1 MLLNR
6 VGPSFIVRCNKGVE
20 TDMATYGAKRP
31 ARKLPPKA
39 VAIPPKAVTPIPT
52 ADMPATDAMTAVEAA
67 PAMPLTDIAAAPLA
81 AIPDPVPVTVAPAEA
96 EAEAKVEAVVE
107 PVELIAESIAPA
119 AVTVEPVA
127 PAITPPAIVITQK
140 DSIMDVNNA
149 AAATTEKTQ
158 AFFADASD
166 RTRGAVEKSTKFFQE
181 VTEFSKGN
189 VEAIVESSKIAARGF
204 ETMGQDAAA
213 YAKTSFESASE
224 AMRTMATLKSPTE
237 FMKFQADY
245 VRSMFDSMVAHTSRG
260 TEASLKL
267 AGDVAQPISNRVAVA
282 AEKMKVVA

>member
-1 MLLNR
+1 
-6 VGPSFIVRCNKGVE
+6 
-20 TDMATYGAKRP
+20 MATYGAKRP

-39 VAIPPKAVTPIPT
+39 VATPPKVAPLNPPT
-52 ADMPATDAMTAVEAA
+52 DVPVADAMTAIEAA
-67 PAMPLTDIAAAPLA
+67 PAMPLSDIAAAPLA
-81 AIPDPVPVTVAPAEA
+81 AIPDPAPVTVAPPEP
-96 EAEAKVEAVVE
+96 EPVVE
-107 PVELIAESIAPA
+107 LVEQAPESIAPSIVPA
-119 AVTVEPVA
+119 AADAVESVA
-127 PAITPPAIVITQK
+127 PAITPIVTTQK
-140 DSIMDVNNA
+140 EITMDVTNA

-189 VEAIVESSKIAARGF
+189 VEAMVESSKIAARGF

-213 YAKTSFESASE
+213 YAKTSFESASQ

-267 AGDVAQPISNRVAVA
+267 AGDVAQPISNRVAMA

>member
-1 MLLNR
+1 
-6 VGPSFIVRCNKGVE
+6 
-20 TDMATYGAKRP
+20 MATYGAKRP

-39 VAIPPKAVTPIPT
+39 VATPPKAVSPIPP
-52 ADMPATDAMTAVEAA
+52 ADMPAGDAMTAVEAA

-81 AIPDPVPVTVAPAEA
+81 TIPDPAPVTIAPAEA
-96 EAEAKVEAVVE
+96 ETVVE
-107 PVELIAESIAPA
+107 PVDPVAESVVPA

-127 PAITPPAIVITQK
+127 PAITPIVITQK

>member
-39 VAIPPKAVTPIPT
+39 VATPPKAVTPIPT

-81 AIPDPVPVTVAPAEA
+81 AIPDPVPVTAAPV
-96 EAEAKVEAVVE
+96 EAEAKVEPVVA
-107 PVELIAESIAPA
+107 PVESVTEAIAPA

>member
-1 MLLNR
+1 
-6 VGPSFIVRCNKGVE
+6 
-20 TDMATYGAKRP
+20 MATYGAKRP

-81 AIPDPVPVTVAPAEA
+81 AIPDPVPVTVAPAEAEA

-204 ETMGQDAAA
+204 ETMGQDAAV

-282 AEKMKVVA
+282 AEKMRVVA

>member
-1 MLLNR
+1 
-6 VGPSFIVRCNKGVE
+6 
-20 TDMATYGAKRP
+20 MATYGAKQP

-39 VAIPPKAVTPIPT
+39 VATPPKAAPLN
-52 ADMPATDAMTAVEAA
+52 PATDVPVADAMTAIEAA

-81 AIPDPVPVTVAPAEA
+81 AIPDPAPVTVAPPEP
-96 EAEAKVEAVVE
+96 EPEPVVE
-107 PVELIAESIAPA
+107 LVEQAPEPIAPSIVPA
-119 AVTVEPVA
+119 AADAIESVT
-127 PAITPPAIVITQK
+127 PAITPIVTTQK
-140 DSIMDVNNA
+140 EITMDVTNA

-189 VEAIVESSKIAARGF
+189 VEAMVESSKIAARGF

-213 YAKTSFESASE
+213 YAKTSFESASQ

-245 VRSMFDSMVAHTSRG
+245 VRSVFDSMVAHTSRG

-267 AGDVAQPISNRVAVA
+267 AGDVAQPISNRVAMA

>member
-1 MLLNR
+1 
-6 VGPSFIVRCNKGVE
+6 
-20 TDMATYGAKRP
+20 MATYGAKRP

-39 VAIPPKAVTPIPT
+39 VVTPPKAAAPILP
-52 ADMPATDAMTAVEAA
+52 ADMPVDAMTAVEAA

-81 AIPDPVPVTVAPAEA
+81 AIPDPAPVTIAPAEA
-96 EAEAKVEAVVE
+96 ETVVEQVE
-107 PVELIAESIAPA
+107 PV
-119 AVTVEPVA
+119 T
-127 PAITPPAIVITQK
+127 PAITPIVITQK
-140 DSIMDVNNA
+140 DTIMDVNNA